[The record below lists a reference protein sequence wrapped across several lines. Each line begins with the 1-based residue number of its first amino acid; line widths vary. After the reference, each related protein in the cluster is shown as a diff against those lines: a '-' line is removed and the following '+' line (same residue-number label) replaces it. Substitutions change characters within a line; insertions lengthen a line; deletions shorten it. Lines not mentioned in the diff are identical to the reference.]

1 MPWSVAY
8 HEHDRFVERSSRT
21 HTWLDLPTEGVLWVD
36 VRDGEYRHRLSG
48 FDAYWLHGRRFG
60 VLNDAEN
67 AEWYPGEQAL
77 AWEWTGSGSRRVN
90 ASVPSGARVLR
101 GVLVPDEVA
110 RAVGLLGPND
120 SLPPRPN

>member
-1 MPWSVAY
+1 MRWRVAY
-8 HEHDRFVERSSRT
+8 HEGDRVIMRGSDA
-21 HTWLDLPTEGVLWVD
+21 WAWGALPAVNVLWVD

-48 FDAYWLHGRRFG
+48 FDAYWVHGQRFG

-67 AEWYPGEQAL
+67 AAWYPGEQAL
-77 AWEWTGSGSRRVN
+77 AWEWTGSGSRRVE

-110 RAVGLLGPND
+110 RAVGLLRPND